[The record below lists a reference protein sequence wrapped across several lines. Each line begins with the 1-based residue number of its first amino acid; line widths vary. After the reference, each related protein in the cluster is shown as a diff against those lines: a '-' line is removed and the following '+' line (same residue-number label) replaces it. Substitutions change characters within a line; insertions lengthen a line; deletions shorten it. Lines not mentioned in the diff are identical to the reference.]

1 MFVDVDVEIGAAK
14 VTLSCL
20 VQGGDVERVTP
31 YFNGRR
37 WPKLQRW
44 ADAFVA
50 SDHGRDV
57 LDDAIADAEDD
68 RANDYPDRD

>member
-1 MFVDVDVEIGAAK
+1 MFVDVDVKIGDAK

-20 VQGGDVERVTP
+20 VRGGDVERVTP

-44 ADAFVA
+44 ADAFAA